1 MLLSSLIL
9 TLGLEL
15 SMFPFSTLQLY
26 EPVRSMQDA
35 PSFSVRYSTELLV
48 NKHIFLRGYIDIG
61 EDPSMIRRFTLTT
74 GQYSVS
80 AGFLMGPLEVGY
92 EHLCF
97 HPLLTYIPLHPD
109 THVLYEG
116 AIERVYVKATL
127 KETLW

>member
-1 MLLSSLIL
+1 MFISSLIL

-15 SMFPFSTLQLY
+15 SVFPFSTLQLY
-26 EPVRSMQDA
+26 EPVRSMQDT

-61 EDPSMIRRFTLTT
+61 EAPSSNAMFALTA

-80 AGFLMGPLEVGY
+80 VGFLAGPIEVGY

-97 HPLLTYIPLHPD
+97 HPLIAYIPMKPEV
-109 THVLYEG
+109 TPLYEG
-116 AIERVYVKATL
+116 AIERVYIKATL